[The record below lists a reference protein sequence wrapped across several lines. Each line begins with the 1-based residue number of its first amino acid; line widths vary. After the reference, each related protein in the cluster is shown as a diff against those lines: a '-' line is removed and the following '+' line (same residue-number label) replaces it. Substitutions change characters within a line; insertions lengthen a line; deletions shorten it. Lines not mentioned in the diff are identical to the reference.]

1 MSVVEPVTV
10 RVVPAAI
17 EVVARKST
25 ALRVWLPV
33 MVPPAKTS
41 VEVPAF
47 SIAGGVGPVAGG
59 ADGAGQG
66 ERSGRLVDDHQRQV
80 AAGGGRR
87 AGERLGAGAGDGEG
101 GGAAA
106 IAQGLADVAL
116 GGERAGAVEAPAVS
130 VVEPVTVRVVPAA
143 IEVVARKSTALR
155 VWQPVIVPPAK
166 TSVEVPAVDA
176 PAV

>member
-47 SIAGGVGPVAGG
+47 ST
-59 ADGAGQG
+59 
-66 ERSGRLVDDHQRQV
+66 
-80 AAGGGRR
+80 
-87 AGERLGAGAGDGEG
+87 
-101 GGAAA
+101 
-106 IAQGLADVAL
+106 
-116 GGERAGAVEAPAVS
+116 PAV
-130 VVEPVTVRVVPAA
+130 
-143 IEVVARKSTALR
+143 
-155 VWQPVIVPPAK
+155 
-166 TSVEVPAVDA
+166 
-176 PAV
+176 